1 MARVTNNILGIRGHL
16 GDWTIANKNG
26 TEYLYPRHTKQPRR
40 LSGDLLAQQVKF
52 THSDAVWRVMKT
64 IKEVHIEGGKGPYYR
79 FKSVNS
85 ENSENNESLKVYL
98 TKEQFA
104 KGFTL
109 LLPETVISDGPL
121 HPIIYRLD
129 ELEGVPTLLTDL
141 SVKDAGKG
149 RLLLYTLHQLIITNQ
164 RAAED
169 IPRMKGEV
177 EEVDSTA
184 ITEVDG
190 CVALKGERFAD
201 PMAGFALVQVVD
213 GHVAQQ
219 RIVTNCKYY
228 ERFTTEEALQESAD
242 SYGGLTGE

>member
-1 MARVTNNILGIRGHL
+1 MAEVINDTLDISGHL
-16 GDWTIANKNG
+16 GNLTIYNRNG
-26 TEYLYPRHTKQPRR
+26 KKFVRLRHTNQPRR
-40 LSGDLLAQQVKF
+40 LSRKQLPQKVQLA
-52 THSDAVWRVMKT
+52 HNNAVWRVMRLL
-64 IKEVHIEGGKGPYYR
+64 KEAHYEGSKGTTYDR
-79 FKSVNS
+79 FRSVNKVS
-85 ENSENNESLKVYL
+85 PKVYL

-109 LLPETVISDGPL
+109 LLPEIVISDGPL
-121 HPIIYRLD
+121 HPITYRLG
-129 ELEGVPTLLTDL
+129 ELEGVPALLTDL
-141 SVKDAGKG
+141 PLKDAGKG
-149 RLLLYTLHQLIITNQ
+149 RLLLYTLHQLIKTNQ

-177 EEVDSTA
+177 EKVDSSA

-228 ERFTTEEALQESAD
+228 ERYTTEEALLESAD